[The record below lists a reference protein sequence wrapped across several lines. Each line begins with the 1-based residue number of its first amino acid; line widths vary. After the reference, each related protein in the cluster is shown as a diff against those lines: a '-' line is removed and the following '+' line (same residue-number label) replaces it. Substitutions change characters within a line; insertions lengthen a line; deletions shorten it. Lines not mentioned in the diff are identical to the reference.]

1 VPAPEHV
8 IVGRI
13 RRAHGIRGEVVV
25 EAITDDATDI
35 FVDGR
40 VIVAGTADGSVSPG
54 AQVLTIRG
62 AKPFKRGWIVRFAEI
77 ADRNAA
83 ALWQSRYLLMPS
95 EELRPPAADEV
106 YYHDLVGLK
115 VEHSD
120 GSALGSVAA
129 LFEVPQG
136 LLLEVKTE
144 RGTVMVPYRPE
155 VVTSVDV
162 GRGTVVVDPPEGL
175 FD

>member
-1 VPAPEHV
+1 MPAPEHV

-35 FVDGR
+35 YVDGR
-40 VIVAGTADGSVSPG
+40 VIVAGTADGAVSPG
-54 AQVLTIRG
+54 AQALTIRR
-62 AKPFKRGWIVRFAEI
+62 ATPFKRGWIVRFEEI
-77 ADRNAA
+77 ASRNAA
-83 ALWQSRYLLMPS
+83 EQWQNRYLLMPA

-106 YYHDLVGLK
+106 YFHDLVGLK
-115 VEHSD
+115 VENSD
-120 GSALGSVAA
+120 GSILGSVAA

-144 RGTVMVPYRPE
+144 RGTVMLPYRPE

-162 GRGTVVVDPPEGL
+162 GRGTVVVDPPDGL